1 MQNKNYKNGF
11 TLVEL
16 LVALTVTSIILAA
29 VATLAYALGNVNDST
44 NDTSQKQAQ
53 VRYATLRISE
63 LLKNGK
69 LICGTADNDVAIW
82 RADDNSDAKINP
94 GELVYLEAGSSRNYL
109 KLLEFPSVTS
119 PIPVA
124 LSNILNGTA
133 KASLI
138 SSYDERRIA
147 MIPVCS
153 NVQFVA
159 TPAPPYTK
167 LPYTKFVTVSF
178 NLVEDGTTHRYEI
191 TGALRGWAGNLL
203 SADGS
208 SIVSIVSDDD

>member
-1 MQNKNYKNGF
+1 MISIRPKHNFNGF

-16 LVALTVTSIILAA
+16 LVALSVTGIVLAA
-29 VATLAYALGNVNDST
+29 VATLAYALGNLNDST

-109 KLLEFPSVTS
+109 KLLEFPAVTS
-119 PIPVA
+119 PIVA
-124 LSNILNGTA
+124 LSNILSGTA

-138 SSYDERRIA
+138 SSYDERRIT

-153 NVQFVA
+153 NVQFVV
-159 TPAPPYTK
+159 TPAP
-167 LPYTKFVTVSF
+167 PYTKFVTVSF
-178 NLVEDGTTHRYEI
+178 NLVEDGATRRYEI

-203 SADGS
+203 STDGS
-208 SIVSIVSDDD
+208 SIVSDDD